1 MSQNAQNSQQSTEEE
16 IMQKSLSTSDKIILS
31 DEDFASFNK
40 ALSDSDSTNSYLQAA
55 VEESAE
61 YFNWKKK

>member
-1 MSQNAQNSQQSTEEE
+1 MSQNAQNTQQSTEKE

-31 DEDFASFNK
+31 DEDFATFNK
-40 ALSDSDSTNSYLQAA
+40 AFTDSDSTNSYLQAT

-61 YFNWKKK
+61 YFNWKMK

>member
-40 ALSDSDSTNSYLQAA
+40 ALSDSVSTNSYLQSA